1 MDRFL
6 FLRAQSWLT
15 PLEPANEGKDLQDA
29 IEMFNGIA
37 TFQVSLSENYSGNR
51 AENGLKGLHAPDA
64 RRLRFESSKC
74 GLHPENFKCSVLKY
88 VEESLGDSGS
98 PEMQSK
104 VIIDFE
110 GKRFLLE
117 TSAIRYAV
125 SSSSSGSEDLQG
137 DGEVNGDAPSPSKK
151 RQRNRQKAFV
161 SFLFEDVTLNL
172 HDCSQHIVECLM
184 DKKVAESA
192 PKPGKGKVSLDKW
205 GWLDRLD
212 LALDAEA
219 VDANAL
225 ATISMSL

>member
-1 MDRFL
+1 M
-6 FLRAQSWLT
+6 
-15 PLEPANEGKDLQDA
+15 
-29 IEMFNGIA
+29 
-37 TFQVSLSENYSGNR
+37 
-51 AENGLKGLHAPDA
+51 
-64 RRLRFESSKC
+64 
-74 GLHPENFKCSVLKY
+74 
-88 VEESLGDSGS
+88 
-98 PEMQSK
+98 
-104 VIIDFE
+104 
-110 GKRFLLE
+110 
-117 TSAIRYAV
+117 
-125 SSSSSGSEDLQG
+125 
-137 DGEVNGDAPSPSKK
+137 
-151 RQRNRQKAFV
+151 